1 MVLNGTKPPVPSVKG
16 SSGRKFFGK
25 MGMEQKSE
33 RVPGD
38 FLPVSGCIPEWIDIS
53 VVCKDAK
60 RFVGLY
66 AVGNFDMVAINSGQ
80 SVYTTADRNGEFRR
94 NLQRVSRQLGTVDA
108 SHEQKA
114 PTVIHDCVDRRE
126 WLAPRDSA
134 VRFLYQ
140 QQD

>member
-1 MVLNGTKPPVPSVKG
+1 M
-16 SSGRKFFGK
+16 
-25 MGMEQKSE
+25 
-33 RVPGD
+33 PGD
-38 FLPVSGCIPEWIDIS
+38 FLPASGCIPDWIDIS

-94 NLQRVSRQLGTVDA
+94 NLQRVLRQIGA
-108 SHEQKA
+108 AAQAQEKA
-114 PTVIHDCVDRRE
+114 PTVIHDCVARRE
-126 WLAPRDSA
+126 WIAPRDSA